1 MSSRVAINGFGRI
14 GRIFLRTIFE
24 QSTPT
29 ITIVAINLGPT
40 AVENIDTLFA
50 YDSVMGKFNGTVA
63 QQDNVL
69 TINGTS
75 IKLLSVANP
84 LELPW
89 KSLDIDWVVEA
100 SGRFTK
106 RSDAAQHL
114 TAGSKKVLI
123 TAPAADADVTIV
135 PSINDTEYQASNHHI
150 VSLGSC
156 TTNCFAPLIKVLHE
170 TFIIQSGIMTTIHA
184 YTNNQVTLDSAHKDP
199 RRGRAAALNII
210 PTKTGANKVITNL
223 FPDLEGKLSA
233 IALRVPVPDG
243 SLVDFAFTTQK
254 PISIELIN
262 AAFQLYAKTKLQKTL
277 GYSDKPLVS
286 SDFIKNSF
294 SAVFDGTLTQC
305 AGNMGNI
312 FAWYDNEFGYS
323 SRLRDFLILQS

>member
-1 MSSRVAINGFGRI
+1 MSIRVAINGFGRI
-14 GRIFLRTIFE
+14 GRVFLRTIFE
-24 QSTPT
+24 QNTPT

-40 AVENIDTLFA
+40 TLENSDTLFA
-50 YDSVMGKFNGTVA
+50 YDSVMGRFNGTVT
-63 QQDNVL
+63 QEGDTL
-69 TINGTS
+69 SINGTK
-75 IKLLSVANP
+75 IKLLTISNP
-84 LELPW
+84 QELPW
-89 KSLDIDWVVEA
+89 KDLNIDWVVEA

-106 RSDAAQHL
+106 RNDAAQHL
-114 TAGSKKVLI
+114 IAGAKKVLI
-123 TAPAADADVTIV
+123 TAPAVDADVTIV
-135 PSINDTEYQASNHHI
+135 PGINDATYQPDNHHI

-170 TFIIQSGIMTTIHA
+170 TFIIQSGIMTTVHA

-210 PTKTGANKVITNL
+210 PTKTGANKVITKL

-262 AAFQLYAKTKLQKTL
+262 GAFKKYSETTL
-277 GYSDKPLVS
+277 NHFLSYSDKPLVS
-286 SDFIKNSF
+286 SDFIKNPS
-294 SAVFDGTLTQC
+294 SAIFDSTLTQSV
-305 AGNMGNI
+305 GNMGKV

-323 SRLRDFLILQS
+323 SRLRDFLLHS